1 MNRLPFWAAILPLV
15 LGLFGY
21 WLYWR
26 GEAAAFRTEV
36 AAHIGGAAVESGGFP
51 YRIEAR
57 MGRVAVRHETPEL
70 LLLAGADSA
79 VVNRQPWRTGHV
91 VVAAENTRL
100 QIALAGLAGARLDV
114 EAPAMLASVR
124 RPAET
129 LERLSM
135 RFDRA
140 KVWLPLAGGPV
151 AATDFE
157 LHLRETP
164 ALGATGN
171 APAFPVQA
179 EARVAGT
186 LERADGLRF
195 GIEIPL
201 FATARARI
209 ASVAGWRDGGTVEV
223 KGARLLTAEGKPLA
237 GIEATLAPLP
247 DGRIAV
253 SGTIST
259 ECPATVT
266 ALLQGGVPAT
276 EYRSRRDRMLPLTGD
291 SGAGFAVGAPEGPSG
306 GPVRSQEPPCPALHR

>member
-1 MNRLPFWAAILPLV
+1 MNRIPFWVPVLPLV
-15 LGLFGY
+15 LGLLGY

-26 GEAAAFRTEV
+26 GEAAAFRAEV
-36 AAHIGGAAVESGGFP
+36 AAHVGGAAVESGGFP
-51 YRIEAR
+51 YRVEAR
-57 MGRVAVRHETPEL
+57 IGAVAIRRETPEL
-70 LLLAGADSA
+70 SLSVGADTA

-91 VVAAENTRL
+91 VVAAENPRL

-114 EAPAMLASVR
+114 EAPAMLASIR
-124 RPAET
+124 RPEET

-140 KVWLPLAGGPV
+140 KVWLPFVGGPF

-164 ALGATGN
+164 ALAAAGT
-171 APAFPVQA
+171 APSFPVQA

-201 FATARARI
+201 FATARTRI

-223 KGARLLTAEGKPLA
+223 KGARLLTADGKPLA

-253 SGTIST
+253 SGTVST
-259 ECPATVT
+259 ECPATVA
-266 ALLQGGVPAT
+266 ALLQGGVPAV
-276 EYRSRRDRMLPLTGD
+276 EYRSRRDRALTLTGD
-291 SGAGFAVGAPEGPSG
+291 SGTGFALGAPEGPSG